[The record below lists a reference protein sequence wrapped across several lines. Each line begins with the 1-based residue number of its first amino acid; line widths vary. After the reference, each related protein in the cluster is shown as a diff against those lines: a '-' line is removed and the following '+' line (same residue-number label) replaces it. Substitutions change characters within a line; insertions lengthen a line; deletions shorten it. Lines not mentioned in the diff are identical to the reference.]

1 MGKDQSKRI
10 KELEDQVEIL
20 KSTSNKYISAIPKEE
35 IRGIQ
40 KELSKEEQ
48 MKLQREVQQLD
59 MMLRGYQEDN
69 EKHIS
74 K

>member
-10 KELEDQVEIL
+10 KELEDQVEML
-20 KSTSNKYISAIPKEE
+20 KSTSNKYVSTIPKEE

>member
-35 IRGIQ
+35 IRGI
-40 KELSKEEQ
+40 
-48 MKLQREVQQLD
+48 
-59 MMLRGYQEDN
+59 
-69 EKHIS
+69 
-74 K
+74 